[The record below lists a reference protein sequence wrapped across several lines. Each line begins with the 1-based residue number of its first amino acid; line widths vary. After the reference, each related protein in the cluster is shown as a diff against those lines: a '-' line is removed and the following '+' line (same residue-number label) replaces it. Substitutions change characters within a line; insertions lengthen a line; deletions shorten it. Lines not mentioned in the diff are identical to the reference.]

1 MKYTSILLL
10 VFLASALALHGAE
23 GLRPNIVVIL
33 ADDLGYGSVGC
44 NGAPERLV
52 KTPNIDRLAREGI
65 RFTDA
70 NTPSSVC
77 SPTRYGLM
85 TGRYCWRTSQ
95 KSGVLGELDPLLIE
109 TSRPTIASLL
119 KQAGYATGIVGKWHL
134 GFGTKPRAATDLSS
148 PLTPGPLQVGF
159 DSYFGIP
166 QNHGELWGIYVDNE
180 AVWGL
185 RSTNHVDRLRPCYYG
200 KSYMGFD
207 APQRDDWTAQTV
219 LTDKAVAWLR
229 RQTPAKPFFLY
240 FASAAVHEPVTP
252 TKEAQGTSGA
262 GPYGDWIR
270 DVDISVGKILAA
282 LSDAG
287 FADNTLVIF
296 TSDNGGCRLGAKP
309 KELREVPAPYTHQS
323 QVLWEAQEKGLK
335 PNGDFRG
342 GKTSIFQG
350 GFRVPFVARWPGHI
364 PSKSES
370 GHMICLVDLLATM
383 AELTGTPLPKTDAG
397 GEDSFSFLPALLGK
411 TGDGTSRSALVLHS
425 FDGTFAVRKGPW
437 KWIEGVPAKRQ
448 RQLGFKGA
456 EELYDLAVD
465 PGETRNVIQAHPEV
479 TKELRTYLATLRDP
493 VEKRGT
499 MNR

>member
-1 MKYTSILLL
+1 
-10 VFLASALALHGAE
+10 
-23 GLRPNIVVIL
+23 VVIL

-52 KTPNIDRLAREGI
+52 RTPNIDRMAREGI

-134 GFGTKPRAATDLSS
+134 GFGAKPRAATDLSS

-166 QNHGELWGIYVDNE
+166 SNHGEMWGVYVDNE

-185 RSTNHVDRLRPCYYG
+185 RSTNHVEGTQPCYYG
-200 KSYMGFD
+200 CKFMGFD

-219 LTDKAVAWLR
+219 LTDKAVSWI
-229 RQTPAKPFFLY
+229 RQQNQAKPFFLY

-252 TKEAQGTSGA
+252 TQEAQGTSGA

-270 DVDISVGKILAA
+270 DVDISVGRILKA
-282 LSDAG
+282 LKESG
-287 FADNTLVIF
+287 FGDNTLVIF
-296 TSDNGGCRLGAKP
+296 TSDNGGHQFDRYRPGRK
-309 KELREVPAPYTHQS
+309 VPSPY
-323 QVLWEAQEKGLK
+323 VFILDAVWEAQTKGLK

-342 GKTSIFQG
+342 QKCTIYQG
-350 GFRVPFVARWPGHI
+350 GFRVPFVARWQGHI
-364 PSKSES
+364 PAKSES
-370 GHMICLVDLLATM
+370 GQMICLVDLLATV
-383 AELTGTPLPKTDAG
+383 AELTGQSLPKTAAG
-397 GEDSFSFLPALLGK
+397 AEDSFSFLPALLGK
-411 TGDGTSRSALVLHS
+411 TGGGTSRSALVLHS
-425 FDGTFAVRKGPW
+425 VDGTFAVRKGPW
-437 KWIEGVPAKRQ
+437 KWIEGVPAKKQ
-448 RQLGFKGA
+448 GQPGFRGA
-456 EELYDLAVD
+456 EELYDLAAD
-465 PGETRNVIQAHPEV
+465 PGETRNVIQAHTEV
-479 TKELRTYLATLRDP
+479 TKELRTYLATLRDS
-493 VEKRGT
+493 VEK
-499 MNR
+499 